1 MEKKL
6 EMLMLAGEKLNFGF
20 KLDTKEPYTLWEH
33 VPGLYWK
40 DADHIVNDESHPCYQ
55 YEVVWD
61 ELKEYLPALDD
72 IKDVVWDKEHPG
84 LVKYLWESDESFTL
98 YTMQYIFRDEIEGN
112 IPGYLTDNLSVACWL
127 LMLWTAMRYDYE
139 PPMIKLKDIVMLEP
153 VNGKNRYRDDYYTF
167 KKVNNYF
174 AIVTPK
180 GYSSITMKEI
190 EDILHQVDEDHDIY
204 SLCMELIA
212 KNTKGEGK

>member
-6 EMLMLAGEKLNFGF
+6 VMLMLAGEKLNFGF
-20 KLDTKEPYTLWEH
+20 KVDTKEPYTLWEH

-40 DADHIVNDESHPCYQ
+40 DADIIVKDETHPCYQ
-55 YEVVWD
+55 YEIEWN
-61 ELKEYLPALDD
+61 ELKECLPALDE

-84 LVKYLWESDESFTL
+84 LVRYLWESEESFTL
-98 YTMQYIFRDEIEGN
+98 YTMQWFFSEGVEGN
-112 IPGYLTDNLSVACWL
+112 ISGYLSDNLDTACWL
-127 LMLWTAMRYDYE
+127 LMLWTAMRYDYDA
-139 PPMIKLKDIVMLEP
+139 PMIKLKNVVPLES
-153 VNGKNRYRDDYYTF
+153 VNNKNQYRDDYYTF

-190 EDILHQVDEDHDIY
+190 EDILHQVDEEHDIY
-204 SLCMELIA
+204 GLCMELIA

>member
-1 MEKKL
+1 MF
-6 EMLMLAGEKLNFGF
+6 MLAGEKLNFGF

-40 DADHIVNDESHPCYQ
+40 DADIIVKDESHPCYQ
-55 YEVVWD
+55 YEIEWN
-61 ELKEYLPALDD
+61 ELKECLPALDE

-84 LVKYLWESDESFTL
+84 LVRYLWESDESFTL
-98 YTMQYIFRDEIEGN
+98 YTMQWFFSEGIEGN
-112 IPGYLTDNLSVACWL
+112 ISGYLSDNLDTACWL
-127 LMLWTAMRYDYE
+127 LMLWTAMRYDYDA
-139 PPMIKLKDIVMLEP
+139 PMIKLKDVVPLES
-153 VNGKNRYRDDYYTF
+153 VNSKNQYRDDYYTF

-190 EDILHQVDEDHDIY
+190 EDILHQVDDEHGVYD
-204 SLCMELIA
+204 LCMELIA
-212 KNTKGEGK
+212 KNTKGEGI

>member
-6 EMLMLAGEKLNFGF
+6 VMLMLAGEKLNFGF

-40 DADHIVNDESHPCYQ
+40 DADIIVKDESHPCYQ
-55 YEVVWD
+55 YEIEWD
-61 ELKEYLPALDD
+61 ELKECLPALDE
-72 IKDVVWDKEHPG
+72 IKDIVWDEEHPG
-84 LVKYLWESDESFTL
+84 LVRYLWESDESFTL
-98 YTMQYIFRDEIEGN
+98 YTMQYFFSEGIEGN
-112 IPGYLTDNLSVACWL
+112 ISGYLSDNLDAACWL
-127 LMLWTAMRYDYE
+127 LMLWTAMRYDYDA
-139 PPMIKLKDIVMLEP
+139 PMIKLKDVVPLES
-153 VNGKNRYRDDYYTF
+153 VNSKNQYRDDYYTF

-190 EDILHQVDEDHDIY
+190 EDILHQVDDEHGVYD
-204 SLCMELIA
+204 LCMELIA
-212 KNTKGEGK
+212 KNTKGEGI